1 LKQRVAV
8 ISLTQDDDQTI
19 ELFEWTGL
27 MISKADALNH
37 QVTSLSDRMQAAEAT
52 IAELNSQL
60 DQLVTSRKD
69 HEDYL
74 MANFV
79 RVLNEKKLKI
89 RNQQRLLAAGKID
102 PEKSTLMW
110 LSETFWPGVLIY
122 MYSF

>member
-1 LKQRVAV
+1 
-8 ISLTQDDDQTI
+8 
-19 ELFEWTGL
+19 

-37 QVTSLSDRMQAAEAT
+37 EVSSLSDRMQAAEAT

-60 DQLVTSRKD
+60 DQLVTSRRD

-79 RVLNEKKLKI
+79 RILNEKKLKI

-102 PEKSTLMW
+102 PEKSTLM
-110 LSETFWPGVLIY
+110 
-122 MYSF
+122 